1 MSYLLLPA
9 LFALGFSFARIFPS
23 TSGNSKQLQR
33 GKKGASRPT
42 TTHQVQAG
50 QDSTSRT
57 QHSRAAQRLT
67 SQPWHVGPRRALTAP
82 LQKLRAALTA
92 ASQHADVS
100 LARWMENWRW
110 RKAPQYHTT
119 PLLLL
124 ILLRFRFI
132 RTVCLRLPL
141 FPPTL

>member
-33 GKKGASRPT
+33 GEKRGCLDLLHTRY
-42 TTHQVQAG
+42 
-50 QDSTSRT
+50 SRT
-57 QHSRAAQRLT
+57 GRTGQYVSHAAQHSSAAQRLT

-82 LQKLRAALTA
+82 LEKLRAALTA

-100 LARWMENWRW
+100 HCPLDGELEMEGD
-110 RKAPQYHTT
+110 A
-119 PLLLL
+119 
-124 ILLRFRFI
+124 
-132 RTVCLRLPL
+132 TVPHRS
-141 FPPTL
+141 F